1 MKLRYVLNQIAC
13 ASVALGLCSAA
24 VNAAEYKWDLSNM
37 FNEAALPS
45 KSDMLFA
52 RLVRE
57 KTNGR
62 VEVVVHL
69 NGSLGFK
76 GSDHLDAVQDGALI
90 LASSPVGA
98 MVGIDPVF
106 HLGTM
111 PFLARTADE
120 AKVLWEVS
128 LPYFQAALKKQNQVA
143 VAAFTLPPSGFWAK
157 KPIVSQ
163 ADLRNWKVRVYDQIG
178 QSIMRKSGA
187 AAVNMIW
194 NDVVPALSTGTID
207 GVLTAADA
215 GFAAKFDE
223 YLPVFTEVNYV
234 IPFGMIHMNL
244 TTFEKLP
251 KDVKEA
257 VVAAGKETTD
267 WAFEAIKDRVQMNYR
282 EMRGRGMTI
291 VTDVPPEFSDYLQ
304 EMAAA
309 ALKDWE
315 AKMGPTGTAILTEF
329 RTRIG
334 RN

>member
-1 MKLRYVLNQIAC
+1 MTLKDATRNIA
-13 ASVALGLCSAA
+13 AAA
-24 VNAAEYKWDLSNM
+24 VVAGVFSVPAAAAEYKWDLSNM

-52 RLVRE
+52 RLVGE
-57 KTNGR
+57 KTHGKA
-62 VEVVVHL
+62 EVVVHL

-76 GSDHLDAVQDGALI
+76 GSDHLDAVQDGALV
-90 LASSPVGA
+90 LASSPLGA

-120 AKVLWEVS
+120 AKVLWDVS
-128 LPYFQAALKKQNQVA
+128 LPHFQAALKKQNQFA

-157 KPIVSQ
+157 KPITSQ
-163 ADLRNWKVRVYDQIG
+163 ADLKNWKVRVYDQIG
-178 QSIMRKSGA
+178 QTIMRKGGA

-215 GFAAKFDE
+215 GFASKFDE

-244 TTFEKLP
+244 TVFEKLP
-251 KDVKEA
+251 KDVQAA
-257 VVAAGKETTD
+257 VVAAGKDTTD
-267 WAFEAIKDRVQMNYR
+267 WAFEAIKDRVKVNYA
-282 EMRGRGMTI
+282 EMRARGMTI
-291 VTDVPPEFSDYLQ
+291 VTDVPPEFSAYLQ
-304 EMAAA
+304 EMATTS
-309 ALKDWE
+309 LKEWE
-315 AKMGPTGTAILTEF
+315 AKMGPKGTAILAEF
-329 RTRIG
+329 RARTG
-334 RN
+334 RK